1 MYNRPFRALGQG
13 AFGEVYE
20 GCYKF
25 SAGDTVETAVAVKT
39 LPELQS
45 NQGLSAE
52 RKFAAVTTF
61 LWFHGWHFGTLLF
74 ECSAIFANAAR

>member
-1 MYNRPFRALGQG
+1 MLNFRALGQG

-25 SAGDTVETAVAVKT
+25 NAGDTVETAVAVKT

-45 NQGLSAE
+45 NQG
-52 RKFAAVTTF
+52 
-61 LWFHGWHFGTLLF
+61 
-74 ECSAIFANAAR
+74 